1 MLRPGMRHLCA
12 TALLTTLAGC
22 GDDGTGN
29 VTATVSIS
37 TNPSTTQDTGDT
49 QDPTG
54 STSAPTTSTSEA
66 SGVSDSSDTTT
77 STTSPVTS
85 STTDGPGTST
95 STTDGPGTSTS
106 TTDGPGTSTSTTDDT
121 TTTSTT
127 GPQPCAEDTLQCDG
141 NVEKICDGMGG
152 FKSETPCAEVCA
164 EPLGCVACEPGTSK
178 CEGDQVMVC
187 NDQGEWVAGDSC
199 DPLLGLA
206 CDANFGQC
214 VGACANLGTS
224 YIGCEYYPTVT
235 QQLDVYVGPGN
246 PYAVAV
252 ANTTANAAT
261 VTVHRGPNQ
270 VAQQMVAANSVAVIT
285 LPWVTQLTGGTGPTV
300 KVTDGAYRL
309 RSTQPVT
316 VYQFNPLNADVTND
330 ASLLLPVNT
339 WTGNYL
345 AAAWTH
351 WNPYPGFIAIT
362 AHQDGTVVN
371 VKAPKNGVPTQAGGG
386 IDAQGN
392 GNNITLDDGDVLQI
406 TSANGGDP
414 TGTIVTANK
423 PIQVIGGHDCTQVPI
438 GTVACD
444 HLEESM
450 FPIEALAKKYIV
462 APPVQV
468 PNNALE
474 KAVIV
479 RVVAS
484 EDNTTLTFTPDQ
496 PGNKVLA
503 KAGDFVQL
511 AQSTNKYVVE
521 ADKKI
526 LVTEYMVGQG
536 ANFGTSDPAMLVA
549 VPSEQFRSSYLFYAQ
564 TAWSANFVDII
575 APNNSMVQV
584 DGAAV
589 NNFAAIGASGYSL
602 AHVKLSNAGNGS
614 HTVTSNNKVGISV
627 YGVIDYG
634 SYWYP
639 GGLDLDVIPQ

>member
-54 STSAPTTSTSEA
+54 STAAPTTSTSEA

-95 STTDGPGTSTS
+95 STTDPSGTSTS
-106 TTDGPGTSTSTTDDT
+106 TTDPSGTSTSTTDDT
-121 TTTSTT
+121 TTSTT
-127 GPQPCAEDTLQCDG
+127 GPLPCAEDTLQCDG

-152 FKSETPCAEVCA
+152 FKSETPCPEVCA
-164 EPLGCVACEPGTSK
+164 EPLGCVACEPGTNK